1 MIAIDTNV
9 LVRIIVEDI
18 GQPEQT
24 KIAHELVKNAQLV
37 YITQTVQVEFT
48 WVLAK
53 VYKIGK
59 IQLIS
64 TLEHLQ
70 NNPAFILQRPE
81 IFAAALLLFR
91 HSQADFAD
99 CLILVESQDVK
110 TVLYTF
116 DKRLGKHNDVELLG

>member
-1 MIAIDTNV
+1 VIAIDTNV

-24 KIAHELVKNAQLV
+24 RIAQELVKNAQLV

-59 IQLIS
+59 VQLIS

-70 NNPAFILQRPE
+70 NNPSFILQRPE
-81 IFAAALLLFR
+81 IFESALLLFQQ
-91 HSQADFAD
+91 SQADFAD
-99 CLILVESQDVK
+99 CLILVESQDNK
-110 TVLYTF
+110 TILYTF
-116 DKRLGKHNDVELLG
+116 DKRLGKHNDAELLE